1 MVEISLQQISKY
13 YGARQIFEQVSFEVM
28 TGDRIGLVGTNGCGK
43 STLLGIVMDREDYQA
58 GQVQIRKGARI
69 RCLEQFME
77 YGETDTVQMVCA
89 AAFQDVWLLKAE
101 LGRLEQAMADS
112 DQLGPAGQDKLIRR
126 YGRVSEQFEQL
137 QGYAIET
144 RMEMIMQ
151 GLAISSAL
159 RQMTFARLS
168 GGEKTR
174 VALARL
180 LMEDPDVLLLD
191 EPSNH
196 LDITSIEWL
205 ESFLASFKGTVL
217 MVSHDRIFLDHTVNR
232 IIELKAT
239 GADCYKGNFS
249 SYVVEKEQRF
259 LTAMHAYENQQKKIE
274 RMEQQIERYR
284 IWAAMRD
291 SEVMERAA
299 KVMERKLER
308 VERLDKPRIDEPKVR
323 LRADASHRS
332 GREVLAIKDLGISFG
347 HRHLFKGVELL
358 LEYQDR
364 ACLLGHNGCGKTT
377 FLKLILG
384 ELTPGQGRIQIGASL
399 SIGYLP
405 QDVLFPNA
413 EQTVLDY
420 FARTHDLSQSEARHE
435 LAKALFRK
443 DDVLKKIGNLSGGEK
458 SRLRLCSLCY
468 EKVNFLI
475 MDEPTNHLDIES
487 REVLEST
494 LQHFE
499 GTILFV
505 SHDRYFIN
513 QVADRILVL
522 EDGCLQDYP
531 MSYDEYRETIKR
543 TMNAKAAATGAA
555 KVSAR
560 VKKITGS
567 MNFRSA

>member
-28 TGDRIGLVGTNGCGK
+28 TGDRVGLVGGNGCGK
-43 STLLGIVMDREDYQA
+43 STLLGIVMGREDYQA

-69 RCLEQFME
+69 RCLEQFLA
-77 YGETDTVQMVCA
+77 YGEADTVQMVCA

-112 DQLGPAGQDKLIRR
+112 GLAGPAEQAKLIRR
-126 YGRVSEQFEQL
+126 YGQVVEQFEQL
-137 QGYAIET
+137 QGYAVET

-151 GLAISSAL
+151 GLDIFPAM
-159 RQMTFARLS
+159 RQMPFARLS

-205 ESFLASFKGTVL
+205 EDFLASFKGTVL

-232 IIELKAT
+232 VIELKAT
-239 GADCYKGNFS
+239 GADCYEGNFS

-308 VERLDKPRIDEPKVR
+308 VERLDKPRVDEPKVR

-332 GREVLAIKDLGISFG
+332 GREVLVIKNLGKSFG
-347 HRHLFKGVELL
+347 HRRLLDGVDLL

-384 ELTPGQGRIQIGASL
+384 ELTPDQGMIQIGASL

-405 QDVLFPNA
+405 QDVLFPDD

-420 FARTHDLSQSEARHE
+420 FVRSHDLSQSEARHE

-443 DDVLKKIGNLSGGEK
+443 DDVLKKIGNLSGGER

-522 EDGCLQDYP
+522 ADGCLQDYP

-543 TMNAKAAATGAA
+543 TME
-555 KVSAR
+555 
-560 VKKITGS
+560 
-567 MNFRSA
+567 